1 MCSRTRPMTRL
12 SLYLGLLAACVASWA
27 AIVALLIWLLAGGR

>member
-1 MCSRTRPMTRL
+1 MNMRL
-12 SLYLGLLAACVASWA
+12 PVYLGLLCACVASWA